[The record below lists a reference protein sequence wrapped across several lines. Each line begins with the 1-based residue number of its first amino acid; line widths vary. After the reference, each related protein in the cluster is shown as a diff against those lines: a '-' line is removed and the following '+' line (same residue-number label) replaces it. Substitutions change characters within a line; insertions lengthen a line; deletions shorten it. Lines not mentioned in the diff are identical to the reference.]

1 MIVFLLDMP
10 NRGSW
15 NDKWSGEGRCYTRVY
30 KDNKVPVELI
40 GKTYYYR
47 WDDGWTASITVQKI
61 DANEAKYYRKNSVGF
76 LGYDWM
82 IESLITHGY
91 ITIEEDFIREH
102 GTEEQIQI
110 LDLSKK
116 LNKSANK
123 DFTEIKDLWAGLKEL
138 NILIE
143 SGYIQ
148 EDTELFICGPTIH
161 DIIKFMYKYK
171 NAGYYIKTDI
181 VGNQIT
187 FNSMHRNTYNA
198 SSERFDAKEE
208 LKKIMQNAPNQY
220 KDGIEIIY
228 EFK

>member
-15 NDKWSGEGRCYTRVY
+15 NDKWSGEGRCYARVY
-30 KDNKVPVELI
+30 KDNKVPIELI
-40 GKTYYYR
+40 GNTYYYR
-47 WDDGWTASITVQKI
+47 WDDGWTASITIQKI
-61 DANEAKYYRKNSVGF
+61 DANEAKYYKKHSVGF
-76 LGYDWM
+76 YGYDWM
-82 IESLITHGY
+82 IESLINHGY

-148 EDTELFICGPTIH
+148 GDTELFIGGPTIN

-220 KDGIEIIY
+220 KDGIEISY